1 MRGSPAM
8 RELERMI
15 ERVGPRP
22 RVRGP
27 VVPTGIRSLDQL
39 LPGGGLPRGR
49 AVEWSGPRSCGK
61 TSLLKATFGSLRAR
75 GESVVLI
82 DASRTLYAP
91 DWVDLVEGEG
101 RCWVIR
107 PRSPGEAAWCA
118 DLILRSGAF
127 GAVALEAGVMRR
139 SVTVRLQRLAE
150 EASAVFVV
158 VAEIPV
164 AALRL
169 RFRAA
174 RIEPVRHPSFGSRL
188 PPFRPIWV
196 QIGKGGAT
204 EVPLL
209 CPPVS
214 EWAPACTRDRSGP
227 R

>member
-1 MRGSPAM
+1 
-8 RELERMI
+8 MI
-15 ERVGPRP
+15 EQVGPRP
-22 RVRGP
+22 RTAGL
-27 VVPTGIRSLDQL
+27 VVPTGIGPLDEL

-49 AVEWSGPRSCGK
+49 AVEWNGPRSCGK
-61 TSLLKATFGSLRAR
+61 TSLLKTTFCSLRAR

-101 RCWVIR
+101 RFWVIR

-127 GAVALEAGVMRR
+127 GAVAVEAGTLRR
-139 SVTVRLQRLAE
+139 SVTIRLQRLAE
-150 EASAVFVV
+150 ESASVFVA

-174 RIEPVRHPSFGSRL
+174 RIEPVNQPVFGSCL
-188 PPFRPIWV
+188 PTFRPIWV
-196 QIGKGGAT
+196 QVGKGGAT
-204 EVPLL
+204 EVPVL
-209 CPPVS
+209 CPTVS
-214 EWAPACTRDRSGP
+214 TWAPVCARDRKG
-227 R
+227 RL